1 MIISLMGTFGEAN
14 VGDDLLLISTIYGL
28 RAKWPDCFLVIFTGQ
43 PRLTRQLL
51 FQENFPLKNVRLV
64 YTGRHGWREPGLPFF
79 KSLSWIPATIF
90 WLKKSD
96 LFLTGPG
103 NQLQNLT
110 RRGRLFF
117 FLSRSL
123 LALLWGTNYAFFGI
137 GYWEVR
143 GWLSRKLLR
152 GLGNRSLFF
161 STRDLAS
168 ARELTKLAI
177 SPQKIFALADLSFSE
192 EPPIESSGR
201 VEEPVPLVGWT
212 ARFLPNRIFS
222 VYHQERFE
230 DSLISF
236 FIWLSEKYKARLLFF
251 PFYQTSALSDL
262 RLAERINS
270 RLQKTNVST
279 EIATW
284 KALGELK
291 TKFANCDGFLATRFH
306 AVLLAVQTKVPFLAL
321 SYAPKIFNFMAENDL
336 ENFVI
341 PIEKI
346 SLELLKEKWELL
358 WKQKET
364 LKEKLTQVR
373 RKQHSLARL
382 HFELTAASLEG
393 STFPPQILQTEK
405 ITD

>member
-1 MIISLMGTFGEAN
+1 MGTFGEAN
-14 VGDDLLLISTIYGL
+14 VGDDLLLLSAIHGL
-28 RAKWPDCFLVIFTGQ
+28 RAKWPDCVIIIFTGQ
-43 PRLTRQLL
+43 SQLTRQLL
-51 FQENFPLKNVRLV
+51 SQENLPLKNIRLV

-79 KSLSWIPATIF
+79 KSLTWIPANIF

-103 NQLQNLT
+103 NQLQNVT
-110 RRGRLFF
+110 RPARLFF

-123 LALLWGTNYAFFGI
+123 LAFLWGTKYAFLGI
-137 GYWEVR
+137 GYWEVK

-152 GLGNRSLFF
+152 ALGNRSLFF

-192 EPPIESSGR
+192 EPPIESTSR
-201 VEEPVPLVGWT
+201 AKDSLPLVGWT
-212 ARFLPNRIFS
+212 ARFLPKGIFS
-222 VYHQERFE
+222 AYHQERFE

-251 PFYQTSALSDL
+251 PFYQTGALSDL

-270 RLQKTNVST
+270 RLQKNNVST
-279 EIATW
+279 EISTW
-284 KALGELK
+284 KGLGELK
-291 TKFANCDGFLATRFH
+291 AKLANCDGFLATRFH
-306 AVLLAVQTKVPFLAL
+306 SALLAVQAKVPFLAL

-341 PIEKI
+341 PVEKI
-346 SLELLKEKWELL
+346 SLDLLKERWLLL
-358 WKQKET
+358 WREKEN
-364 LKEKLTQVR
+364 LKEILSQIR
-373 RKQHSLARL
+373 RKQQHLARF
-382 HFELTAASLEG
+382 HFELTAASLKG
-393 STFPPQILQTEK
+393 FAFPPQLRQIEK
-405 ITD
+405 LTI